1 MCYPGSNQEKVN
13 KNCPSVRR
21 GKLKTMNVIREEIRA
36 NLCWLSLVIGQRS
49 VVLCFTVTG
58 CETIEATADT
68 GRMLLPL
75 PSNEKKAGKLQRCK
89 LHIVQDHDFNWV
101 VDTIGCFVAHMKFSK
116 TSLASPSWIYQI
128 VMIVIWVSLSLRRA
142 DFRRCYIHV
151 EVIVQMGREI
161 WVVAFLVKLESL
173 IKVWWRT

>member
-1 MCYPGSNQEKVN
+1 MPYYNVSQQKVAYLNVLGQRGKRNPFPLISSQILHFLGTLFPGSRKMCYPGSNQEKVN

-21 GKLKTMNVIREEIRA
+21 GKLETMNTIREEIRA

-89 LHIVQDHDFNWV
+89 LHIVQDHDFNRV
-101 VDTIGCFVAHMKFSK
+101 VDTIGCFVAHMK
-116 TSLASPSWIYQI
+116 TSLAGPS
-128 VMIVIWVSLSLRRA
+128 
-142 DFRRCYIHV
+142 
-151 EVIVQMGREI
+151 
-161 WVVAFLVKLESL
+161 
-173 IKVWWRT
+173 

>member
-1 MCYPGSNQEKVN
+1 MRKKRSEEERERGLSLSLSLSLSRAIHFLPFPLKFSISSEPASQVPARCATLDQTRR

-75 PSNEKKAGKLQRCK
+75 PSNEKKSWQA
-89 LHIVQDHDFNWV
+89 
-101 VDTIGCFVAHMKFSK
+101 SK
-116 TSLASPSWIYQI
+116 
-128 VMIVIWVSLSLRRA
+128 M
-142 DFRRCYIHV
+142 
-151 EVIVQMGREI
+151 
-161 WVVAFLVKLESL
+161 
-173 IKVWWRT
+173 

>member
-1 MCYPGSNQEKVN
+1 MVTSKSAIHGRYSWPCLVCILCAQAQKHPQERGKRKEKEERERGKRMCYPGSNQEKVN

-21 GKLKTMNVIREEIRA
+21 GKLETMNTIREEIRA

-75 PSNEKKAGKLQRCK
+75 PSNEKKSWQA
-89 LHIVQDHDFNWV
+89 
-101 VDTIGCFVAHMKFSK
+101 SK
-116 TSLASPSWIYQI
+116 
-128 VMIVIWVSLSLRRA
+128 M
-142 DFRRCYIHV
+142 
-151 EVIVQMGREI
+151 
-161 WVVAFLVKLESL
+161 
-173 IKVWWRT
+173 

>member
-1 MCYPGSNQEKVN
+1 MTRERGRRKRKEKEKREKRKRKEKEEGENRKEKGERERMMNKKSRVRERGSLSLSCARYPFPPISSQILHFLGTRFPGSRKMCYPGSNQEKVN

-75 PSNEKKAGKLQRCK
+75 PSNEKKSWQA
-89 LHIVQDHDFNWV
+89 
-101 VDTIGCFVAHMKFSK
+101 SK
-116 TSLASPSWIYQI
+116 
-128 VMIVIWVSLSLRRA
+128 M
-142 DFRRCYIHV
+142 
-151 EVIVQMGREI
+151 
-161 WVVAFLVKLESL
+161 
-173 IKVWWRT
+173 